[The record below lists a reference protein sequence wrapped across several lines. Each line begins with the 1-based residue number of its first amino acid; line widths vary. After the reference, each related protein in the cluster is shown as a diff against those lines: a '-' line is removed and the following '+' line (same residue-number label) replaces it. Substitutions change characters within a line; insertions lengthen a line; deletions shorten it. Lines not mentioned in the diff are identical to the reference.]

1 MDKHRLRRAI
11 LSAVKAAEPGA
22 ATLAEIAAYPLLSMG
37 GVTGDRVAE
46 EVRGLVAHEY
56 LADLAPTRAPVV
68 RLTAA
73 GSDQIGQETRLDEYI
88 WGELAL

>member
-1 MDKHRLRRAI
+1 MDKHRIRRAI

-22 ATLAEIAAYPLLSMG
+22 ATLAEIAAYPLLAMA
-37 GVTGDRVAE
+37 GVAQERVADE
-46 EVRGLVAHEY
+46 ARGLIAHEY

-68 RLTAA
+68 RLTAS
-73 GSDQIGQETRLDEYI
+73 GRDQINQETRLEEYI